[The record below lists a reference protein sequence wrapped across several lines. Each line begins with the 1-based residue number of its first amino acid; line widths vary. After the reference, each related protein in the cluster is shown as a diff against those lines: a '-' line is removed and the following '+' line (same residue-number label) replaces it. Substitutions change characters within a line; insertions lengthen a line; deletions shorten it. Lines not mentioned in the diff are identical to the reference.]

1 MESRTFYDRKQ
12 EFKLLKEEFANLQ
25 SGKMFVVYGRRRVGK
40 TELIRQF
47 IKSLPENKLYF
58 YVDLVEKQGILDSLS
73 KTVQEQLGE
82 VREFADFSDFL
93 DFIAGKSDTAF
104 VLVIDEFQRFLE
116 ISPQFITELQN
127 YWDQKL
133 KNKKLMLILVGSSI
147 GMIQKITN
155 SKAGALYGRA
165 ARIKIAPFKYS
176 DFRLM
181 FKELNEEEKII
192 TYAVFGGT
200 PYYLEKAKRIGGNIH
215 KKIHE
220 LLLKKGAE
228 LFEEPK
234 NLLEY
239 ENVRIHAKYNSILQA
254 ASAGKETIKEIHDF
268 TGIDVNTMPAYIK
281 RLDELLDLL
290 GRKDPVL
297 GKERLG
303 RYGLKDNFFSFW
315 YRFVFPNQTALNIG
329 NSKLV
334 EDEIKENLNAY
345 VGRVF
350 EEICKELLITYINK
364 EVDEY
369 VLDFENIGAWW
380 NRTGEEI
387 DIVAYNHKS
396 RKILV
401 GEVKWTN
408 APVDI
413 DVVDSLMKKSKLIP
427 FMGEYKFIFISKNGF
442 TEKAITRIKEIHGI
456 FLSLKEIE
464 RMFDDHSYFSPKSRQ
479 QKRQNLL

>member
-1 MESRTFYDRKQ
+1 MENRTFYDRKQ
-12 EFKLLKEEFANLQ
+12 ELKLLKEEFTNLR

-47 IKSLPENKLYF
+47 IKSIPENKMYF
-58 YVDLVEKQGILDSLS
+58 YVDLVEKQGIVDSLS
-73 KTVQEQLGE
+73 KTVREQLGE
-82 VREFADFSDFL
+82 TRKFADFNDFL
-93 DFIAGKSDTAF
+93 DFIALKADNRF

-116 ISPQFITELQN
+116 VSPPFITQLQN

-133 KNKKLMLILVGSSI
+133 KNKKLLLILVGSSI

-165 ARIKIAPFKYS
+165 TRIKISPFKYV

-181 FKELNEEEKII
+181 FKELSEEEKII

-200 PYYLEKAKRIGGNIH
+200 PYYLEKVKKVDGNIQ
-215 KKIHE
+215 KKIFE

-239 ENVRIHAKYNSILQA
+239 EHVRIHAKYNSILQA
-254 ASAGKETIKEIHDF
+254 VSAGKENVKEIQDF
-268 TGIDVNTMPAYIK
+268 TGIDTNTLPAYIK
-281 RLDELLDLL
+281 RLDELLELL

-297 GKERLG
+297 GKERVG

-315 YRFVFPNQTALNIG
+315 YKFIFPNQTALNLG
-329 NSKLV
+329 NIKIV
-334 EDEIKENLNAY
+334 EDDIKENLNAY

-350 EEICKELLITYINK
+350 EGICKELLIAYINK
-364 EVDEY
+364 ELKGY
-369 VLDFENIGAWW
+369 LLDFENIGSWW

-387 DIVAYNHKS
+387 DLVAYNHKS

-408 APVDI
+408 SPVDI
-413 DVVDSLMKKSKLIP
+413 DVVDGLMRKVKFIN
-427 FMGEYKFIFISKNGF
+427 FAGEYKFLFISKNGF
-442 TEKAITRIKEIHGI
+442 TEKALSRIKEINA
-456 FLSLKEIE
+456 LPLDLKDIVRLFEEI
-464 RMFDDHSYFSPKSRQ
+464 
-479 QKRQNLL
+479 

>member
-12 EFKLLKEEFANLQ
+12 EIKLLKEEFANLQ
-25 SGKMFVVYGRRRVGK
+25 SSKMFVVYGRRRVGK
-40 TELIRQF
+40 TELIKQF
-47 IKSLPENKLYF
+47 IKSIPENKMYF

-73 KTVQEQLGE
+73 KSAQEQLGE
-82 VREFADFSDFL
+82 TRKFADFNDFL
-93 DFIAGKSDTAF
+93 DFIASKSDKNF

-116 ISPQFITELQN
+116 ISPQFITQLQN
-127 YWDQKL
+127 SWDEKL
-133 KNKKLMLILVGSSI
+133 KNKKIMLILVGSSI

-165 ARIKIAPFKYS
+165 TRIKISPFKYD

-181 FKELNEEEKII
+181 FKELSEEERIV

-200 PYYLEKAKRIGGNIH
+200 PYYLEKLKKAEGDIH
-215 KKIHE
+215 KKIFE

-239 ENVRIHAKYNSILQA
+239 ESVRIHSKYNSILQA
-254 ASAGKETIKEIHDF
+254 TSAGKENAKEIQDF
-268 TGIDVNTMPAYIK
+268 TGIDTNTLPAYIK

-290 GRKDPVL
+290 GRKNPVL

-315 YRFVFPNQTALNIG
+315 YKFIFPNQTALNLG
-329 NSKLV
+329 NIKIV
-334 EDEIKENLNAY
+334 EDDIKENLSPH

-350 EEICKELLITYINK
+350 EGICKELLIEYMNK
-364 EVDEY
+364 ELNGGY
-369 VLDFENIGAWW
+369 ILDFENIGSWW

-387 DIVAYNHKS
+387 DIVAYNQKT
-396 RKILV
+396 RRILV

-408 APVDI
+408 NSVDI
-413 DVVDSLMKKSKLIP
+413 GVVDNLLRKSKFIN
-427 FMGEYKFIFISKNGF
+427 FIGEYKFLFISKNGF
-442 TEKAITRIKEIHGI
+442 TERALARIKELNAIP
-456 FLSLKEIE
+456 LSLKDIE
-464 RMFDDHSYFSPKSRQ
+464 NMFDAI
-479 QKRQNLL
+479 

>member
-12 EFKLLKEEFANLQ
+12 ELKLLKEEFANLQ

-47 IKSLPENKLYF
+47 IKSIPENKMYF

-73 KTVQEQLGE
+73 KSVQEQLGE
-82 VREFADFSDFL
+82 TRKFADFNDFL
-93 DFIAGKSDTAF
+93 DFIGLKSDNGF

-116 ISPQFITELQN
+116 VSPQFITQLQN
-127 YWDQKL
+127 CWDQKL
-133 KNKKLMLILVGSSI
+133 KNKKIMLILVGSSI

-155 SKAGALYGRA
+155 SKAGTLYGRA
-165 ARIKIAPFKYS
+165 TKIKISPFKYS

-181 FKELNEEEKII
+181 FKELSEDEKII

-200 PYYLEKAKRIGGNIH
+200 PYYLEKAKKVDGNIH
-215 KKIHE
+215 KKIFE

-239 ENVRIHAKYNSILQA
+239 ENVRIHSKYNSILQA
-254 ASAGKETIKEIHDF
+254 ASAGKENVKEIQDF
-268 TGIDVNTMPAYIK
+268 TGIGTNTLPAYIK
-281 RLDELLDLL
+281 KLDELLELL
-290 GRKDPVL
+290 GRKDPIL

-315 YRFVFPNQTALNIG
+315 YRFIFPNQTALNIG
-329 NSKLV
+329 NIKIV
-334 EDEIKENLNAY
+334 DDEIKENLNAY

-350 EEICKELLITYINK
+350 EGICTELLIAHINK
-364 EVDEY
+364 KLDGY
-369 VLDFENIGAWW
+369 LLDFENIGNWW
-380 NRTGEEI
+380 NRIGEEI
-387 DIVAYNHKS
+387 DIVAYNQKT

-408 APVDI
+408 DSVDI
-413 DVVDSLMKKSKLIP
+413 DVVDNLMRKAKFIN
-427 FMGEYKFIFISKNGF
+427 FTGEYKFLFISKIGF
-442 TEKAITRIKEIHGI
+442 TGRALARIKEINAIH
-456 FLSLKEIE
+456 LNLKDIEKMFEEI
-464 RMFDDHSYFSPKSRQ
+464 
-479 QKRQNLL
+479 

>member
-1 MESRTFYDRKQ
+1 MKNRTFYDRKQ
-12 EFKLLKEEFANLQ
+12 ELKLLKDEFANLKT
-25 SGKMFVVYGRRRVGK
+25 GKMLVVYGRRRVGK

-47 IKSLPENKLYF
+47 IKPLSNNKLYF

-82 VREFADFSDFL
+82 IRTFADFSDFL
-93 DFIAGKSDTAF
+93 NLIAEKSDTGF

-116 ISPQFITELQN
+116 VAPQLITELQN

-133 KNKKLMLILVGSSI
+133 KNKKILLILVGSSI

-165 ARIKIAPFKYS
+165 TRLKISPFKYS

-181 FKELNEEEKII
+181 FKELTEDEKVL

-200 PYYLEKAKRIGGNIH
+200 PYYLEKAKKIKGDIH
-215 KKIHE
+215 KKIKE
-220 LLLKKGAE
+220 LLLRKGAE

-254 ASAGKETIKEIHDF
+254 ASAGKENIQEIQNF
-268 TGIDVNTMPAYIK
+268 TGIDANTMPAYIK
-281 RLDELLDLL
+281 RLDELLELL
-290 GRKDPVL
+290 GRKDPIL

-303 RYGLKDNFFSFW
+303 RYKLKDNFFSFW
-315 YRFVFPNQTALNIG
+315 YRFIFPNQTTLNLG
-329 NSKLV
+329 NIKIV
-334 EDEIKENLNAY
+334 EEEIKENLNAY
-345 VGRVF
+345 IGRVF
-350 EEICKELLITYINK
+350 EDICKDLLIQYINK
-364 EVDEY
+364 DIDSY
-369 VLDFENIGAWW
+369 TLDFENIGTWW

-387 DIVAYNHKS
+387 DIVAYNQKS

-401 GEVKWTN
+401 GEVKWTSQ
-408 APVDI
+408 PMDI
-413 DVVDSLMKKSKLIP
+413 DVIDSLMKKSKLIN
-427 FMGEYKFIFISKNGF
+427 FTGEYKFLFISKNGF
-442 TEKAITRIKEIHGI
+442 TDKAISRIKEINGI
-456 FLSLKEIE
+456 HLNIHDISK
-464 RMFDDHSYFSPKSRQ
+464 MFDQ
-479 QKRQNLL
+479 I

>member
-1 MESRTFYDRKQ
+1 MENRTFYDRKQ
-12 EFKLLKEEFANLQ
+12 EIKLLKEEFDNLQ

-47 IKSLPENKLYF
+47 IKPIPENKMYF
-58 YVDLVEKQGILDSLS
+58 YVDLVEKQGILDSIS
-73 KTVQEQLGE
+73 KSVQEQLGE
-82 VREFADFSDFL
+82 TRKFADFSDFL
-93 DFIAGKSDTAF
+93 DFIALKSENSF

-116 ISPQFITELQN
+116 VSPQFITQLQN
-127 YWDQKL
+127 HWDQKL
-133 KNKKLMLILVGSSI
+133 KNKKIMLILVGSSI

-165 ARIKIAPFKYS
+165 TRIKISPFKYS
-176 DFRLM
+176 DFRFM

-200 PYYLEKAKRIGGNIH
+200 PYYLEKVKRADGNIH
-215 KKIHE
+215 KKIFE

-254 ASAGKETIKEIHDF
+254 ASAGKENVKEIGDF
-268 TGIDVNTMPAYIK
+268 TGIDTNTLPAYIK
-281 RLDELLDLL
+281 RLDELLELF

-303 RYGLKDNFFSFW
+303 RYGLKDNFFNFW
-315 YRFVFPNQTALNIG
+315 YKFIFPNQTALNLG
-329 NSKLV
+329 NIKIV
-334 EDEIKENLNAY
+334 EGYIKENLNAHI
-345 VGRVF
+345 GRVF
-350 EEICKELLITYINK
+350 EGICKELLIGHINK
-364 EVDEY
+364 ELNGY
-369 VLDFENIGAWW
+369 IIDFENIGSWW

-387 DIVAYNHKS
+387 DIVGYNHKT
-396 RKILV
+396 RRILV

-408 APVDI
+408 NPVDI
-413 DVVDSLMKKSKLIP
+413 DIVDDLVRKSKFIS
-427 FMGEYKFIFISKNGF
+427 FTGEYKFLIISKSGF
-442 TEKAITRIKEIHGI
+442 TERALARIKEINGI
-456 FLSLKEIE
+456 HLNLKDIE
-464 RMFDDHSYFSPKSRQ
+464 RLFEEI
-479 QKRQNLL
+479 

>member
-1 MESRTFYDRKQ
+1 MENRNFYNRKQ
-12 EFKLLKEEFANLQ
+12 ELKLLKEEFANLQ
-25 SGKMFVVYGRRRVGK
+25 TGKMFVVYGRRRVGK

-47 IKSLPENKLYF
+47 IKSLSGNKLYF
-58 YVDLVEKQGILDSLS
+58 YVDLVEKQGILESLS
-73 KTVQEQLGE
+73 KAVQEQLGE
-82 VREFADFSDFL
+82 TRRFADFGDFL
-93 DFIAGKSDTAF
+93 DLIAEKSNNSF

-116 ISPQFITELQN
+116 VSPQFITSLQN

-133 KNKKLMLILVGSSI
+133 KNRKILLILVGSSI

-165 ARIKIAPFKYS
+165 TKIKISPFKYS

-181 FKELNEEEKII
+181 FKELSEEEKVV

-200 PYYLEKAKRIGGNIH
+200 PYYLEKV
-215 KKIHE
+215 KKIE
-220 LLLKKGAE
+220 GNTQKKIYDLLLRKGAE

-239 ENVRIHAKYNSILQA
+239 ENVRVHAKYNSILQA
-254 ASAGKETIKEIHDF
+254 ASAGKENIKEIQDF
-268 TGIDVNTMPAYIK
+268 TGIDANTMPAYIK
-281 RLDELLDLL
+281 RLDELLELL

-303 RYGLKDNFFSFW
+303 RYRLKDNFFSFW
-315 YRFVFPNQTALNIG
+315 YRFIFPNQTALNIG
-329 NSKLV
+329 NIKVV

-350 EEICKELLITYINK
+350 EDICKELLIHYINK
-364 EVDEY
+364 EISSY
-369 VLDFENIGAWW
+369 IPDFENIGTWW

-396 RKILV
+396 RRILA

-413 DVVDSLMKKSKLIP
+413 DVVDSLMKKSKLIN
-427 FMGEYKFIFISKNGF
+427 FTGEYKFIFVSKSGF
-442 TEKAITRIKEIHGI
+442 TDKAITRIKEING
-456 FLSLKEIE
+456 LYLTLNDVAK
-464 RMFDDHSYFSPKSRQ
+464 MFDE
-479 QKRQNLL
+479 L

>member
-1 MESRTFYDRKQ
+1 MVSRAFFDRKQ
-12 EFKLLKEEFANLQ
+12 EFEILNDEFESLV

-47 IKSLPENKLYF
+47 ITSIPEGKMYF

-73 KTVQEQLGE
+73 KAVQEQLGE
-82 VREFADFSDFL
+82 MRKFSDFGDFL
-93 DFIAGKSDTAF
+93 DFIDSKSNNRF

-116 ISPQFITELQN
+116 VAPQFITQLQN

-133 KNKKLMLILVGSSI
+133 KHKKLMLILVGSSI

-165 ARIKIAPFKYS
+165 TRMKISPFKYT
-176 DFRLM
+176 DFRFM

-200 PYYLEKAKRIGGNIH
+200 PYYLEKVKKFEGSIHRRIF
-215 KKIHE
+215 E

-254 ASAGKETIKEIHDF
+254 TSAGKENISEIKDF
-268 TGIDVNTMPAYIK
+268 TGIDTNTLPAYIK
-281 RLDELLDLL
+281 RLDELLELI
-290 GRKDPVL
+290 GRKDPLL

-303 RYGLKDNFFSFW
+303 RYGIKDNFFRFW
-315 YRFVFPNQTALNIG
+315 YKFIFPNQTALNLG
-329 NSKLV
+329 NVKIV
-334 EDEIKENLNAY
+334 EDDIEENLNAY
-345 VGRVF
+345 VGRIF
-350 EEICKELLITYINK
+350 EDICKELLIAMVNRELKSYL
-364 EVDEY
+364 
-369 VLDFENIGAWW
+369 LDFENIGSWW
-380 NRTGEEI
+380 NKKGEEI
-387 DIVAYNHKS
+387 DIVAYNRKS
-396 RKILV
+396 RRILV

-408 APVDI
+408 NPADI
-413 DVVDSLMKKSKLIP
+413 NVVDELIRKAK
-427 FMGEYKFIFISKNGF
+427 FINFTGEYKFLFISRNGI
-442 TEKAITRIKEIHGI
+442 TEKALSRIKEINAI
-456 FLSLKEIE
+456 QLDLKDIE
-464 RMFDDHSYFSPKSRQ
+464 KLFE
-479 QKRQNLL
+479 QN

>member
-1 MESRTFYDRKQ
+1 MENITFYDRKQ
-12 EFKLLKEEFANLQ
+12 ELGLLKEEFTNLQ
-25 SGKMFVVYGRRRVGK
+25 TGKMFVIYGRRRVGK

-47 IKSLPENKLYF
+47 IKSISGNKMYF

-73 KTVQEQLGE
+73 KTVQEQS
-82 VREFADFSDFL
+82 RETRKFVDFNDFL
-93 DFIAGKSDTAF
+93 EFIASKSDNSF

-116 ISPQFITELQN
+116 VSSQFITQLQN
-127 YWDQKL
+127 YWDLKL
-133 KNKKLMLILVGSSI
+133 KNKKILLILVGSSI

-165 ARIKIAPFKYS
+165 TKIKISPFKYS

-200 PYYLEKAKRIGGNIH
+200 PYYLEKVKKIQGDIYKRIF
-215 KKIHE
+215 E

-239 ENVRIHAKYNSILQA
+239 ENVRTHAKYNSILQA
-254 ASAGKETIKEIHDF
+254 ASAGKESVKELQDL
-268 TGIDVNTMPAYIK
+268 TGIDTNTLPAYIK
-281 RLDELLDLL
+281 KLDELLELI

-303 RYGLKDNFFSFW
+303 RYRLKDNFFSFW
-315 YRFVFPNQTALNIG
+315 YKFIFPNQTALNIG
-329 NSKLV
+329 NIKIV
-334 EDEIKENLNAY
+334 EEEIKENLNAY

-350 EEICKELLITYINK
+350 EEICKELLIAYVNREIGS
-364 EVDEY
+364 Y
-369 VLDFENIGAWW
+369 VLDFENIGSWW

-401 GEVKWTN
+401 GEVKWSN

-427 FMGEYKFIFISKNGF
+427 FLGEYKFLFVSKNGF
-442 TEKAITRIKEIHGI
+442 TNRALARINEINAIHLT
-456 FLSLKEIE
+456 LN
-464 RMFDDHSYFSPKSRQ
+464 D
-479 QKRQNLL
+479 

>member
-1 MESRTFYDRKQ
+1 MQHQNFYDRKH
-12 EFKLLKEEFANLQ
+12 ELKLLKDEFTNLQ

-47 IKSLPENKLYF
+47 IMSISVNTIYF

-82 VREFADFSDFL
+82 TRKFGDFNDFL
-93 DFIAGKSDTAF
+93 EFIALKSDHRF

-116 ISPQFITELQN
+116 TSPQFITQLQN

-165 ARIKIAPFKYS
+165 TRIKISPFKYA

-181 FKELNEEEKII
+181 FKELSEEEKII
-192 TYAVFGGT
+192 TYAIFGGT
-200 PYYLEKAKRIGGNIH
+200 PYYLEKAKKVDGNIQ
-215 KKIHE
+215 KKIFE

-254 ASAGKETIKEIHDF
+254 ASTGKDNVKEIHDF
-268 TGIDVNTMPAYIK
+268 TGIETNTLPAYIK
-281 RLDELLDLL
+281 RLDELLELL

-315 YRFVFPNQTALNIG
+315 YRFIFPNQTALNLG
-329 NSKLV
+329 NIKLV
-334 EDEIKENLNAY
+334 DDDINENLNAY

-350 EEICKELLITYINK
+350 EEVCKELIIAYINK
-364 EVDEY
+364 ELNGY
-369 VLDFENIGAWW
+369 LLDFENIGSWW

-387 DIVAYNHKS
+387 DIVAYNRKS
-396 RKILV
+396 RKIVV
-401 GEVKWTN
+401 GEVKWTKN
-408 APVDI
+408 VVDI
-413 DVVDSLMKKSKLIP
+413 EIVDDLIRKSKFIN
-427 FMGEYKFIFISKNGF
+427 FTGEYKYLFISKNGF
-442 TEKAITRIKEIHGI
+442 TERALSRMREISAIS
-456 FLSLKEIE
+456 LSLKDIE
-464 RMFDDHSYFSPKSRQ
+464 KLFNSTLVS
-479 QKRQNLL
+479 

>member
-1 MESRTFYDRKQ
+1 MKDPTFYNRKQ
-12 EFKLLKEEFANLQ
+12 ELRLLKEEFTNLQ

-47 IKSLPENKLYF
+47 IKSIYGNKMYF

-82 VREFADFSDFL
+82 TRRFEDFNDFL
-93 DFIAGKSDTAF
+93 DLIALKADNGF

-116 ISPQFITELQN
+116 VSPQFITQLQN

-165 ARIKIAPFKYS
+165 TRIKISPFKYS

-181 FKELNEEEKII
+181 FKELSEEEKII

-200 PYYLEKAKRIGGNIH
+200 PYYLEKVKKVDGDIK
-215 KKIHE
+215 KKIFE

-239 ENVRIHAKYNSILQA
+239 ENVRIHSKYNSILQA
-254 ASAGKETIKEIHDF
+254 ASAGKENIKEIQDF
-268 TGIDVNTMPAYIK
+268 TGIDTNTLPAYIK
-281 RLDELLDLL
+281 RLDELLELL
-290 GRKDPVL
+290 GKKDPVL

-315 YRFVFPNQTALNIG
+315 YRFIFPNQTALNLG
-329 NSKLV
+329 NIKIV
-334 EDEIKENLNAY
+334 DDNIKENLNTY
-345 VGRVF
+345 TGRAF
-350 EEICKELLITYINK
+350 EGICKELLIAYINK
-364 EVDEY
+364 ELNGY
-369 VLDFENIGAWW
+369 LLDFENIGSWW

-387 DIVAYNHKS
+387 DVVVYNHKT
-396 RKILV
+396 RRILV

-408 APVDI
+408 NLI
-413 DVVDSLMKKSKLIP
+413 DVNVVDDLIRKSRFID
-427 FMGEYKFIFISKNGF
+427 FAGEYKFLFISKNGF
-442 TEKAITRIKEIHGI
+442 TEKALARITEINGVH
-456 FLSLKEIE
+456 LDLKDIE
-464 RMFDDHSYFSPKSRQ
+464 RLFEEI
-479 QKRQNLL
+479 

>member
-1 MESRTFYDRKQ
+1 MENNTFYDRKQ
-12 EFKLLKEEFANLQ
+12 ELELLKKEFASLQ
-25 SGKMFVVYGRRRVGK
+25 YGKMFVVYGRRRVGK

-47 IKSLPENKLYF
+47 IKLIPENKIYF

-82 VREFADFSDFL
+82 TRKFADFNDFL
-93 DFIAGKSDTAF
+93 DFIALKSDNNF

-116 ISPQFITELQN
+116 IAPQFITQIQN

-147 GMIQKITN
+147 GMIQKIIN

-165 ARIKIAPFKYS
+165 IRIKISPFKYA

-181 FKELNEEEKII
+181 FKELSEEEKII

-200 PYYLEKAKRIGGNIH
+200 PYYLEKVKKIGGDIQKRIS
-215 KKIHE
+215 K

-254 ASAGKETIKEIHDF
+254 ASSGKENVKEIQDF
-268 TGIDVNTMPAYIK
+268 TGIDANTLPAYIQ
-281 RLDELLDLL
+281 RLDELLELL

-303 RYGLKDNFFSFW
+303 RYSLKDNFFSFW
-315 YRFVFPNQTALNIG
+315 YKFIFPNQTALNLG
-329 NSKLV
+329 NIKLV
-334 EDEIKENLNAY
+334 NDNIQENLNAY
-345 VGRVF
+345 VGRIF
-350 EEICKELLITYINK
+350 EEVCKELLILYINK
-364 EVDEY
+364 ELTGY
-369 VLDFENIGAWW
+369 LMDFENIGNWW

-387 DIVAYNHKS
+387 DIVAYNQKS
-396 RKILV
+396 RRILV
-401 GEVKWTN
+401 GEVKWTSS
-408 APVDI
+408 PVDI
-413 DVVDSLMKKSKLIP
+413 DVVDDLMRKAKFIN
-427 FMGEYKFIFISKNGF
+427 FAGEYKFLFISKNGF
-442 TEKAITRIKEIHGI
+442 TEKALLKIKEINAMH
-456 FLSLKEIE
+456 LSLKDIE
-464 RMFDDHSYFSPKSRQ
+464 RLFEEI
-479 QKRQNLL
+479 

>member
-1 MESRTFYDRKQ
+1 MENLTFYDRKQ
-12 EFKLLKEEFANLQ
+12 EIKLLKEEFANLQ

-47 IKSLPENKLYF
+47 IKSIPKNKMYF

-73 KTVQEQLGE
+73 KSVQEQLGE
-82 VREFADFSDFL
+82 TRKFADFNDFL
-93 DFIAGKSDTAF
+93 DFIALKSKNGF

-116 ISPQFITELQN
+116 VSPQFITQLQN
-127 YWDQKL
+127 HWDQKL
-133 KNKKLMLILVGSSI
+133 KVNKIMLILVGSSI

-165 ARIKIAPFKYS
+165 TKIKISPFKYG

-181 FKELNEEEKII
+181 FKELSEEERII

-200 PYYLEKAKRIGGNIH
+200 PYYLEKVKKVNGDIH
-215 KKIHE
+215 LKIFE
-220 LLLKKGAE
+220 LLLKKSAE

-254 ASAGKETIKEIHDF
+254 ASVGKENVKEIADF
-268 TGIDVNTMPAYIK
+268 TGIDTNTLPAYIK
-281 RLDELLDLL
+281 RLDELLELL
-290 GRKDPVL
+290 ERKDPVL

-303 RYGLKDNFFSFW
+303 RYGLKDNFFNFW
-315 YRFVFPNQTALNIG
+315 YKFIFPNQTALNLG
-329 NSKLV
+329 NIKIV
-334 EDEIKENLNAY
+334 DDNIKENLNAH

-350 EEICKELLITYINK
+350 EGICKELFITYINK
-364 EVDEY
+364 EISSY
-369 VLDFENIGAWW
+369 TIDFENIGNWW

-387 DIVAYNHKS
+387 DIVGYNHKT
-396 RKILV
+396 RRILV

-408 APVDI
+408 DPVDI
-413 DVVDSLMKKSKLIP
+413 GVVDDLMRKFKFIN
-427 FMGEYKFIFISKNGF
+427 FTGEYKFLFISKNGF
-442 TEKAITRIKEIHGI
+442 TERALTRIKEINAIH
-456 FLSLKEIE
+456 LNLEDIE
-464 RMFDDHSYFSPKSRQ
+464 RLFDKI
-479 QKRQNLL
+479 